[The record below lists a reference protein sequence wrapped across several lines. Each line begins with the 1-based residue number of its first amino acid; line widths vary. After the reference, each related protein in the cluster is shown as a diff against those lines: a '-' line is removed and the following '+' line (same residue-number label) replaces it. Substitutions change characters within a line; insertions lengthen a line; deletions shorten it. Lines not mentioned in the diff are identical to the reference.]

1 MQQIEHCRHL
11 GNNAIRADRSSW
23 ITNTQRV
30 LFGPE
35 LWEYKLM
42 RRRQQTNVVVAMI
55 GEELES
61 KVAGHHEAKRKR
73 SVKAVAGGD
82 DEKVAAARVAFL
94 GDPKYESKLKE
105 IRTKYGIQEG
115 PDPFE
120 CISFDP
126 HIGCFRDPDHL
137 FDMGLT
143 RDLLQRVVDTM
154 NSAQKQELSIQ
165 LMHFNWPRGYG
176 RITFDLSKSI
186 GSRYS
191 MHFIR
196 KMLLVAICVFRG
208 LCPDSHYDVLSRLF
222 VLRNSLYSTHCHTP
236 ASLVV
241 CERQVTELIKAV
253 SKTFGADAVN
263 KPNWHNLIVLVFKDL
278 RIVNNIH
285 LLRTQH
291 FEAKHQGVLSL
302 ILLIC

>member
-1 MQQIEHCRHL
+1 
-11 GNNAIRADRSSW
+11 
-23 ITNTQRV
+23 
-30 LFGPE
+30 
-35 LWEYKLM
+35 
-42 RRRQQTNVVVAMI
+42 
-55 GEELES
+55 
-61 KVAGHHEAKRKR
+61 
-73 SVKAVAGGD
+73 
-82 DEKVAAARVAFL
+82 
-94 GDPKYESKLKE
+94 
-105 IRTKYGIQEG
+105 
-115 PDPFE
+115 
-120 CISFDP
+120 
-126 HIGCFRDPDHL
+126 
-137 FDMGLT
+137 MGLT

-176 RITFDLSKSI
+176 RITFDLSKSV

-222 VLRNSLYSTHCHTP
+222 VLRNSLYSTRFHTP